1 MKKILTQFKR
11 EFWESRASFIRTPLY
26 LGCFILGI
34 LLLGLFAADRNIEGA
49 LERTTGHFQSA
60 QQQDK
65 DIDPQFLHLLA
76 SGDVF
81 AAHPKLIGYGLAAIY
96 TLFIL
101 VLLLVLHSY
110 LTGALFTDRR
120 DQSILFWKSLP
131 VTERQNVLTKLGTGA
146 LAAPAAYMLAAF
158 ATGACYLLLLSVY
171 AGLSPALQAPGLGGL
186 LGAYFSSIWSLV
198 LAWLLLA
205 LWALPLFSYLLLCSA
220 AAKKSPFLIAVGIPL
235 GLMILEIWVLGSANL
250 WQLFKDQTQGA
261 LGSFLALQSHSEPV
275 GRVLAES
282 LASPVLWGGVV
293 FTGVAMT
300 ACVWLR
306 NYRYEL

>member
-1 MKKILTQFKR
+1 MKKVLTQFKR

-26 LGCFILGI
+26 LGGFMLGI
-34 LLLGLFAADRNIEGA
+34 VVLGLFTADRN
-49 LERTTGHFQSA
+49 LERAIGHMQSA
-60 QQQDK
+60 QQEGK

-76 SGDVF
+76 SGDLF
-81 AAHPKLIGYGLAAIY
+81 AAHPQILGYGLAAIY
-96 TLFIL
+96 TLFML

-110 LTGALFTDRR
+110 LTGALYTDRR

-131 VTERQNVLTKLGTGA
+131 ITERQNVLTKLGTGA

-171 AGLSPALQAPGLGGL
+171 TGFSSELQAPGLGVL
-186 LGAYFSSIWSLV
+186 LGAYFNSIWSLA

-220 AAKKSPFLIAVGIPL
+220 AAKKAPFLIAVGIPL
-235 GLMILEIWVLGSANL
+235 ALMILEIWVLGSANL

-261 LGSFLALQSHSEPV
+261 LGSFFAVLSHSEPA

-282 LASPVLWGGVV
+282 LSSPILWGGLV

-300 ACVWLR
+300 ACIWLR